1 MLPNSALFTDVT
13 LTREP
18 LIEALR
24 DLWCNW
30 DPIGCLSSPD
40 GPRDEY
46 DSYLEP
52 SLLLLQRGA
61 STREVTEYLEWA
73 AYRNMGLSLM
83 SIPPATFAAQLQAWW
98 EGRGGKS
105 AN

>member
-1 MLPNSALFTDVT
+1 MRPIDAAALIQ
-13 LTREP
+13 E
-18 LIEALR
+18 LR

-30 DPIGCLSSPD
+30 DPIGDASSPD
-40 GPRDEY
+40 WPLDEY

-52 SLLLLQRGA
+52 SLSLLQRGA

-73 AYRNMGLSLM
+73 AYRNMGLSLTLT
-83 SIPPATFAAQLQAWW
+83 PPATFAAQLQAWW
-98 EGRGGKS
+98 EGRCAGGQR